1 MDYDEAEAYGLE
13 LTPEQKQMV
22 EWRSGYALIGQ
33 VIPVPNC
40 CERSRTAIGACKH
53 DDHIKKRV
61 IIPTV
66 LEVASIEAQ
75 AEAEGHLAKH
85 EARMKEIGYIREDE
99 VTQLPGLY
107 GHVLDMTETALDWGC
122 GCALTGEISCDC
134 DGDGR
139 GQFFSPYA
147 AVPISQET
155 AIAVMQAASQG
166 LGAGSYYPLYELV
179 NLQNHGLDAIGDDI
193 DYDDIPEVMSEAYDQ
208 LLEKYEAPLLDHI
221 RGDGPERCG
230 PYGQI
235 HIDRKLL
242 TYEVPEEVK
251 PEALAVQEN
260 QKRLLRQY
268 KSLFKRTPRT
278 LRAEADRVFA
288 YPCND

>member
-13 LTPEQKQMV
+13 LTPDQKQMV
-22 EWRSGYALIGQ
+22 DWRSGYALIGQ
-33 VIPVPNC
+33 VMPLPNC
-40 CERSRTAIGACKH
+40 CDSSTVAIGACKH
-53 DDHIKKRV
+53 DDHIKRRV

-66 LEVASIEAQ
+66 VEVASAEVQ
-75 AEAEGHLAKH
+75 AEAEGKLA
-85 EARMKEIGYIREDE
+85 EQVARMKEMGFVREDE
-99 VTQLPGLY
+99 LSLLPGLY
-107 GHVLDMTETALDWGC
+107 GHALNMAETALDWGC
-122 GCALTGEISCDC
+122 GCALTGEIACGC

-155 AIAVMQAASQG
+155 AIAVMQAASRDMN
-166 LGAGSYYPLYELV
+166 AGSYYPLYELV
-179 NLQNHGLDAIGDDI
+179 NLQNHGLESVGDDI
-193 DYDDIPEVMSEAYDQ
+193 DYDDIPEMMTVEYDKLVEQ
-208 LLEKYEAPLLDHI
+208 YEAPLLEYI

-235 HIDRKLL
+235 HVDRKLL
-242 TYEVPEEVK
+242 TYEVPDEVR
-251 PEALAVQEN
+251 PVALEVQEN
-260 QKRLLRQY
+260 QQRLLKQY

-278 LRAEADRVFA
+278 LRVEADRVFA